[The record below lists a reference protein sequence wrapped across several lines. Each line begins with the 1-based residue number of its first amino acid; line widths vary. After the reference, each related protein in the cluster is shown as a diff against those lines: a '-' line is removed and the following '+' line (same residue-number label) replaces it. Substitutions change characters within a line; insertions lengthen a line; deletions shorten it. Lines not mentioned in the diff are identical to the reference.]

1 MSCVYFEC
9 VYLISKS
16 CHIGQKK
23 GEEMWK
29 GVGGV
34 GGEKQ
39 IYQWHIS
46 GYYSKNLN

>member
-29 GVGGV
+29 GVGGGLAV
-34 GGEKQ
+34 
-39 IYQWHIS
+39 
-46 GYYSKNLN
+46 KNKYINDTYLDIIQKI